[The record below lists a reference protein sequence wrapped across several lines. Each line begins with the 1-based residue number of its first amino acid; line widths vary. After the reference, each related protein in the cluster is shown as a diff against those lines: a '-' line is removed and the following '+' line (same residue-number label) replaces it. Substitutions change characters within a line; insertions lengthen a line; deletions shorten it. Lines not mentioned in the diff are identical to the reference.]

1 MKLKNKDQII
11 TCLIDMLSIPIDKE
25 GSLQQDYIH
34 DGWIEALKW
43 VLGLTDEEKEVFIE
57 GRNTLVV
64 KNKTTYTKEQVK
76 EAVDIAIG
84 DDGNKSNEVI
94 AILKS
99 EREDNAKNTT
109 N

>member
-11 TCLIDMLSIPIDKE
+11 TCLIDMLSIPIDQR
-25 GSLQQDYIH
+25 GPLQQDYIH

-64 KNKTTYTKEQVK
+64 K
-76 EAVDIAIG
+76 
-84 DDGNKSNEVI
+84 
-94 AILKS
+94 